1 MPSATPFFEYELPRE
16 LIAQEPLANRSDA
29 RLMVVDRK
37 QQRISHWHIRDL
49 PEILHPGDQLVLNNT
64 KVIPAQLS
72 GRRKG
77 TGGQW
82 QGLFLGADAQG
93 HWRIV
98 CKTRGRLAP
107 GDAVELLDRE
117 GRPAFALWL
126 LERLDGGQWLAHPS
140 TLDGAQQ
147 HTPDDLEESAEAILA
162 KVGRVPLPHYIRGGR
177 MIDADVEN
185 YQTVFARQPGAVAAP
200 TAGLHF
206 TEPLLKKIEQRGV
219 GFSPVTLH
227 VGLGTF
233 RPVTAERPEEHDM
246 HSEWG
251 ELPADSAERIN
262 QTRQSGG
269 RVVAVGTTSVRVL
282 ESAAA
287 AAAEQPL
294 TAWQGDT
301 DLFIYPPYEFK
312 AVDTLLTNFHF
323 PRTTLL
329 LLVQALGGSELIRE
343 AYAEAIHEEYRFY
356 SYGDAML
363 IV

>member
-1 MPSATPFFEYELPRE
+1 MSAAAHFFDYDLPRE
-16 LIAQEPLANRSDA
+16 LIAQEPLANRTDA
-29 RLMVVDRK
+29 RLMVVDRGE
-37 QQRISHWHIRDL
+37 QRITHWHVRDL
-49 PEILHPGDQLVLNNT
+49 PEILQPGDQLVLNNT
-64 KVIPAQLS
+64 KVIPAQLV
-72 GRRKG
+72 GRRQA

-82 QGLFLGADAQG
+82 QGLFLRAEPQG

-98 CKTRGRLAP
+98 CKTRGRLSP
-107 GDAVELLDRE
+107 GDAIELLDRE
-117 GRPAFALWL
+117 GRAAITLWL
-126 LERLDGGQWLAHPS
+126 LDRLDGGQWLAHPGQPGEPQP
-140 TLDGAQQ
+140 T
-147 HTPDDLEESAEAILA
+147 TDLAVSESAEAILA

-177 MIDADVEN
+177 MVDADVAN

-206 TEPLLKKIEQRGV
+206 TEPLLRKVEQRGV
-219 GFSPVTLH
+219 GFAPVTLH

-233 RPVTAERPEEHDM
+233 RPVTAERPEDHQM

-251 ELPADSAERIN
+251 ELPAESAQRIN
-262 QTRQSGG
+262 HTKAGTG
-269 RVVAVGTTSVRVL
+269 RVIAVGTTSVRVL

-287 AAAEQPL
+287 AAQPL
-294 TAWQGDT
+294 AAWKGDT
-301 DLFIYPPYEFK
+301 DLFIYPPYQFK
-312 AVDTLLTNFHF
+312 AVDALLTNFHF

-363 IV
+363 IL